1 MFTSYHNN
9 GAVGRV
15 QKEESGEEG
24 EEGRF
29 FNLWFEFCEERGQP
43 KRVRGKGGVE
53 TTIFSCRW

>member
-24 EEGRF
+24 EEERF
-29 FNLWFEFCEERGQP
+29 FNLWFEFCEERRP
-43 KRVRGKGGVE
+43 TKRVRGKGGVE
-53 TTIFSCRW
+53 TTIFSCR